1 MPFQSKES
9 VGLSPLLTRIL
20 VEIEAEQADP
30 GLTRKA
36 LAVAELS
43 RLFTKERDTLGT
55 DYLHN
60 SSLAAAYLSYFFP
73 VNLSKIQVLLDEL
86 PEDWQKLTR
95 TARLRCWIS
104 EPDRVQ
110 GLWPSSIG

>member
-20 VEIEAEQADP
+20 VEIEAERLIR

-60 SSLAAAYLSYFFP
+60 SESGSGLSQLLLPGQSVEDPSAA
-73 VNLSKIQVLLDEL
+73 
-86 PEDWQKLTR
+86 R
-95 TARLRCWIS
+95 
-104 EPDRVQ
+104 
-110 GLWPSSIG
+110 